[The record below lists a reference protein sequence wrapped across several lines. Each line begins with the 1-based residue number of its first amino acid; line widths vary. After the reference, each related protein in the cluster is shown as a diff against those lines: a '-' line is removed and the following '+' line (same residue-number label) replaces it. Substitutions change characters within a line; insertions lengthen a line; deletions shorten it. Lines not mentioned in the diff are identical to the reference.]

1 MTTFLS
7 LVGAA
12 LLVAAQEPPPK
23 ADAKAEM
30 KKMEGTWT
38 IEKTLANGKEGIPDE
53 ERMKARLVIKGNKRT
68 ITVDGETVAESS
80 YTLDPSAK
88 PKGITIKVLT
98 GGLEGKELK
107 GIYELEGDTLKIAV
121 GLDGETPKN
130 FESKEG
136 NNVLLQVFKRAK
148 EKKKTD

>member
-12 LLVAAQEPPPK
+12 LLVAAQDPPK
-23 ADAKAEM
+23 SDAKAEI

-38 IEKTLANGKEGIPDE
+38 IEKSLRDGQPAIPDE
-53 ERMKARLVIKGNKRT
+53 QREMARLIVKGTKRT
-68 ITVDGETVAESS
+68 IMVGDETVAEST
-80 YTLDPSAK
+80 YTLDPTTK
-88 PKGITIKVLT
+88 PKGITIKVTT

-107 GIYELEGDTLKIAV
+107 GIYELEGDILKIAV
-121 GLDGETPKN
+121 SLDGKALKD

-136 NNVLLQVFKRAK
+136 SNVLLQVFKRVKAK
-148 EKKKTD
+148 AKK